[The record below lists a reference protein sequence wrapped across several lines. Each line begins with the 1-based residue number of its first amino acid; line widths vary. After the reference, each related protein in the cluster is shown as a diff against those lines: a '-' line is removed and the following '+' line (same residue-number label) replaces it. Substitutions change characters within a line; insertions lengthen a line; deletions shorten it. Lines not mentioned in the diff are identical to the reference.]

1 MVGEMMKRLTWLEN
15 HRPASQMKNGSF
27 VETGPFLYLLCQ
39 RTFTP
44 FPIYFPQNRRA
55 HLLLTTLHSK
65 IDFSYPT
72 MNISKHNKRRSLF
85 PQRQIDALGAE
96 RIAAII
102 RSDDILRVDSV
113 GSLFGRSPCRS
124 VHREHHRRR
133 NRDCIAFLPQREVRI
148 PSYDGSSVN
157 SNVTS
162 SLFSRQEILAQTQEE
177 RNSSLAYSRDND
189 DGAIDPSLSALLD
202 EIMFDEI

>member
-1 MVGEMMKRLTWLEN
+1 
-15 HRPASQMKNGSF
+15 
-27 VETGPFLYLLCQ
+27 
-39 RTFTP
+39 
-44 FPIYFPQNRRA
+44 
-55 HLLLTTLHSK
+55 
-65 IDFSYPT
+65 

-102 RSDDILRVDSV
+102 RSDDILRVDSI
-113 GSLFGRSPCRS
+113 GSLFGRSPSRS
-124 VHREHHRRR
+124 VNREHHRRR
-133 NRDCIAFLPQREVRI
+133 NRNCIALLVPQREGRI
-148 PSYDGSSVN
+148 TSYSSSVN

-177 RNSSLAYSRDND
+177 RNSSSASSRDND